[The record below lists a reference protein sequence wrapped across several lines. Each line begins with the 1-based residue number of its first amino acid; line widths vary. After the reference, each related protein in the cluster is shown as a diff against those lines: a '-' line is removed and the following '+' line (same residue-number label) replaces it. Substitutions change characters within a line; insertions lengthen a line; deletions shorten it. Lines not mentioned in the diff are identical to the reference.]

1 VSGGCEGFI
10 ESLGR
15 HFEEENKPRIAGR
28 LLAVLMLNPDPLSL
42 DDLADRLQVSKASI
56 SSNARLLEL
65 AGVAER
71 VTVPGDRRD
80 YYRIGKNAQV
90 RVLEHQVER
99 IRILH
104 DRLRLGYES
113 VPAEELGVR
122 CRFEGS
128 LEHIERGMAAM
139 VAELERL
146 RSRLDARA
154 AAGGE

>member
-28 LLAVLMLNPDPLSL
+28 LLAVLMLNREPMSL
-42 DDLADRLQVSKASI
+42 DDLVDRLQVSKGSI
-56 SSNARLLEL
+56 SSNARLLEQ

-71 VTVPGDRRD
+71 VTLPGDRRD

-90 RVLEHQVER
+90 RVLEYQVER

-104 DRLRLGYES
+104 ERLRLGYES
-113 VPAEELGVR
+113 VPMEDQGVR

-128 LEHIERGMAAM
+128 LEHIERGMVAL

-146 RSRLDARA
+146 RERDRA
-154 AAGGE
+154 SAVSGE